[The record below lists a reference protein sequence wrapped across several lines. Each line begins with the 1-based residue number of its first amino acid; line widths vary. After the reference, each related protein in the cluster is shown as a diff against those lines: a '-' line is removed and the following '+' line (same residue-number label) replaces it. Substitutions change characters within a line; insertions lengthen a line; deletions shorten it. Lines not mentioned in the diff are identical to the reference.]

1 MEHKIKLSEAI
12 KFHGHLGPYLVIG
25 ILAGEHA
32 IKKLKAKKY
41 FGMQVKVW
49 GATKKPKSCLIDG
62 LQLSTGATYGKG
74 NIEKFNAR
82 NIHIEIIENKKGRKI
97 SIDLTKDLLNSLE
110 MVKTHK
116 ESELL
121 AKKIYKTKKIS
132 ELFIESIASI

>member
-1 MEHKIKLSEAI
+1 MINNNNEQFPRGVEATVS
-12 KFHGHLGPYLVIG
+12 P
-25 ILAGEHA
+25 
-32 IKKLKAKKY
+32 
-41 FGMQVKVW
+41 
-49 GATKKPKSCLIDG
+49 
-62 LQLSTGATYGKG
+62 
-74 NIEKFNAR
+74 
-82 NIHIEIIENKKGRKI
+82 IIENKKGRKI